1 MLQQL
6 TMRTQEIATG
16 APVMPTV
23 QTQAM
28 GAPPPSVNMATGQ
41 PMGGGQGDPSMMDPS
56 MMDPSMAGQQGMAGM
71 GGGGMAGMGGGG
83 MDPSMQGM
91 QGGMGGGMDPS
102 MQGGMGGMDGGMGGG
117 MDPSMQGQDPSMLN
131 GMQDPS
137 MGQQSPMIP
146 MMTDDS
152 LNTTGLESQISPQFL
167 DQAAQLQDSDAFD
180 AASIASLAQSP
191 DLKTE
196 VAEYV
201 PNLTK
206 ALDNLGRILLTLRMQ
221 ETELKKSLGDTTFD
235 QLEERSSSTFEDLGD
250 LVLSL
255 NQTGEIVES
264 RNTRPSA

>member
-1 MLQQL
+1 
-6 TMRTQEIATG
+6 
-16 APVMPTV
+16 
-23 QTQAM
+23 
-28 GAPPPSVNMATGQ
+28 
-41 PMGGGQGDPSMMDPS
+41 
-56 MMDPSMAGQQGMAGM
+56 
-71 GGGGMAGMGGGG
+71 
-83 MDPSMQGM
+83 
-91 QGGMGGGMDPS
+91 
-102 MQGGMGGMDGGMGGG
+102 
-117 MDPSMQGQDPSMLN
+117 MLN